1 MEYILLLVGFILLIK
16 GADFFVEG
24 SSSLAGIATKKG
36 GSGLALGN
44 AIGSNLFNIL
54 FILGMSAVISPL
66 HVLGESVIDTVLL
79 LGSAILLFVF
89 ARTGRRMTRSEGA
102 VCVLLYVAYTA
113 YLFVR

>member
-36 GSGLALGN
+36 DSGLALGN

-54 FILGMSAVISPL
+54 FI
-66 HVLGESVIDTVLL
+66 LGESVIDTVLL